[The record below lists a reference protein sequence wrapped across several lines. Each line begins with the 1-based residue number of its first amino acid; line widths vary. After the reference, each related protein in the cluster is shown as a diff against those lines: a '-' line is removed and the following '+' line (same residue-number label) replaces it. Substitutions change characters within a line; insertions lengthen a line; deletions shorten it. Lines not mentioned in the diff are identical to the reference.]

1 MKEPLD
7 YMNLV
12 RTYTVFLQYI
22 SVVSSTSSRDDFV
35 DKINDKDF
43 EIKQHYDFLIYELYS
58 KALRY
63 SLHDYIMRRM
73 HNTILN

>member
-1 MKEPLD
+1 MQEPLD

-43 EIKQHYDFLIYELYS
+43 EIKQHYDFLIYELNS